1 MLAVCARRPS
11 HRLPRISALA
21 GILASAALVSSA
33 CSGNHHP
40 VSPAPSAGAS
50 SRGTASWYGPKFN
63 GHRTASGERYDMGK
77 LTAAH
82 PSLPFGTMVQVT
94 NLENGKQVVVRIND
108 RGPFGRRRV
117 IDLSLAAARELD
129 MVGPGTAR
137 VEVAV
142 LGRYDLPPAQ
152 VAQPTLLAA
161 APEPADGWDPATP
174 SGSTAAG
181 IGAAGARDGAAD
193 APGLD
198 ADARDARAAQDT
210 GKADAAD
217 ARNAQADR
225 PSPAPAVH
233 RTVRGP
239 VAAAFHFTVQVGAF
253 GEVERAEALRQDL
266 ALHYPAAAVHSDG
279 TWSRVQVGLFDDR
292 DQAEALRRELAS
304 AGLAAIVV
312 AAR

>member
-1 MLAVCARRPS
+1 
-11 HRLPRISALA
+11 
-21 GILASAALVSSA
+21 
-33 CSGNHHP
+33 
-40 VSPAPSAGAS
+40 
-50 SRGTASWYGPKFN
+50 
-63 GHRTASGERYDMGK
+63 
-77 LTAAH
+77 TAAH
-82 PSLPFGTMVQVT
+82 PRLPFGTMVQVT

-225 PSPAPAVH
+225 PSPAAAPAAAADRSDGRGSACRLSRHSLLVAAPAVH